1 MFIKSFGETEQR
13 ERTKAVARA
22 FFIPHNN
29 GLSATHNTYVSQ
41 YPIMDVYEVSEAK
54 HLQYN
59 FADFW
64 FGLVFNWFICHC
76 FS

>member
-41 YPIMDVYEVSEAK
+41 YPIMDMYEVSEAK
-54 HLQYN
+54 H
-59 FADFW
+59 
-64 FGLVFNWFICHC
+64 
-76 FS
+76 